1 MKKNKILIIDDEAEI
16 GRLFQKSLPEFSVL
30 HASTGREGIEIVQR
44 ERPNIVF
51 LDLKLPDMPGE
62 KVLKKVKQL
71 IPGIVVVILTG
82 YAEVDTAVKTMK
94 LGAYDYLTKPLP
106 LQRLKIIVK
115 NAMEVHI
122 LDREVKEL
130 RDDLSKTHSIDRIIT
145 INKKM
150 QETLNLV
157 QKAARHNI
165 TVLITGESGTGKEL
179 IARAIHHESDRKD
192 SPFIAVDCASLPE
205 TLIESE
211 LFGYEKGAFTGANE
225 VKSGKFELAHT
236 GTIFLDEIGN
246 LSDSLQIKLLR
257 VLQEREIVRLGGKKT
272 VPVDVRVVAATNRD
286 LPAMVKNEKFRDDL
300 YYRLNVFSIK
310 LPPLRDRM
318 NDIVPLSKNFLERFN
333 REFDREIE
341 GITAEATE
349 VFHSYSW
356 PGNIRELE
364 NVIKSAVILADNFIL
379 PEHLNGLIVS
389 ETEPGD
395 TTPEKSLKDVT
406 KKAEKKLIEKVL
418 AECKWNKRK
427 TAKQLGIDYKTLYNK
442 VKEYGI

>member
-30 HASTGREGIEIVQR
+30 HASTGMEGIEIVQR

-115 NAMEVHI
+115 NAMEVHS

-211 LFGYEKGAFTGANE
+211 LFGHEKGAFTGANE
-225 VKSGKFELAHT
+225 VKPGKFELAHT

-333 REFDREIE
+333 REFDREI
-341 GITAEATE
+341 
-349 VFHSYSW
+349 
-356 PGNIRELE
+356 
-364 NVIKSAVILADNFIL
+364 
-379 PEHLNGLIVS
+379 
-389 ETEPGD
+389 
-395 TTPEKSLKDVT
+395 
-406 KKAEKKLIEKVL
+406 
-418 AECKWNKRK
+418 
-427 TAKQLGIDYKTLYNK
+427 
-442 VKEYGI
+442 